1 ALMTAI
7 VDATVKTIF
16 AILSKV
22 SSILFSSLQLS
33 IHIIPRLIVID
44 DPLYSFFNFPHK
56 KIPHREGV
64 VGEYLN

>member
-1 ALMTAI
+1 MMTAI

-33 IHIIPRLIVID
+33 IYIISRLIVINN
-44 DPLYSFFNFPHK
+44 PFPHLFLILRIK
-56 KIPHREGV
+56 KYHTG
-64 VGEYLN
+64 